1 MTKCINCYPH
11 SWRKDGL
18 PSSLPIFTNFLSFFP
33 FFPLCF
39 SISST
44 FSLNTFYFMLF
55 INLFLPLFKHL
66 FLYFFL
72 FMFLSVLLSTP
83 FISLFCPSPSFFPF
97 SGHSFISNETLW
109 FPAAAVYLT
118 FVSFPPKIS
127 DSNLAQEL
135 KIGLTIFAS
144 AETNKRN
151 SISTCFFD
159 SNIRGLAFDRI
170 ATSCKL

>member
-11 SWRKDGL
+11 SFRKDVL
-18 PSSLPIFTNFLSFFP
+18 PSGLPIFTNFLSFS
-33 FFPLCF
+33 FFPLVF
-39 SISST
+39 
-44 FSLNTFYFMLF
+44 LDF
-55 INLFLPLFKHL
+55 INVFFKHFFFHAEFNLFLPLFTHL
-66 FLYFFL
+66 SLSFF

-83 FISLFCPSPSFFPF
+83 FISLSCPSPYFPPF
-97 SGHSFISNETLW
+97 LGHSFISNETLW

-144 AETNKRN
+144 AETNKRD

-159 SNIRGLAFDRI
+159 SNIRGLASDRI
-170 ATSCKL
+170 AKSCKL